1 MIDGYLFPLTVIA
14 ALGCGL
20 VAGVFYAFSV
30 MVMRSLAQLPAQ
42 HGIAAMQAINV
53 AALRPVFLWVF
64 TGTAAVC
71 AAVVIGSLVDWDDA
85 SPYLVVGGLLYL
97 VGSFGLTIGYHV
109 PRNEALDRVEPSSPD
124 APRHWTRFVREW
136 TTGNHVRGAASV
148 AAAALLTIA
157 LHVR

>member
-20 VAGVFYAFSV
+20 IAGVFYAFSV

-42 HGIAAMQAINV
+42 HGVAAMQAVNV
-53 AALRPVFLWVF
+53 AALRPVFLWAF

-71 AAVVIGSLVDWDDA
+71 AAVVVGSLVDWDDA

-97 VGSFGLTIGYHV
+97 VGSFGLTVGYHV

-124 APRHWTRFVREW
+124 AARHWSRYVGEW
-136 TTGNHVRGAASV
+136 TMGNHVRGAASL

-157 LHVR
+157 LHVS

>member
-20 VAGVFYAFSV
+20 IAGVFYAFSV
-30 MVMRSLAQLPAQ
+30 MVMSSLAQLPAQ
-42 HGIAAMQAINV
+42 HGVAAMQAINV

-71 AAVVIGSLVDWDDA
+71 AAVVVGSLVDWDEA

-97 VGSFGLTIGYHV
+97 VGSFGLTVGYHV
-109 PRNEALDRVEPSSPD
+109 PRNEALDRVEPSSTD
-124 APRHWTRFVREW
+124 APRHWSRYVREW
-136 TTGNHVRGAASV
+136 TMGNHVRGAASL

-157 LHVR
+157 LHVA

>member
-20 VAGVFYAFSV
+20 IAGVFYAFSV

-42 HGIAAMQAINV
+42 HGVAAMQAINV

-71 AAVVIGSLVDWDDA
+71 AAVVVGSLVDWDDA
-85 SPYLVVGGLLYL
+85 STYLLVGGLLYL
-97 VGSFGLTIGYHV
+97 VGSFGLTAGYHV
-109 PRNEALDRVEPSSPD
+109 PRNEALDRVEPSSAD
-124 APRHWTRFVREW
+124 AADPWSRYVREW
-136 TTGNHVRGAASV
+136 TRWNHIRGAAALV
-148 AAAALLTIA
+148 AAALLTIA

>member
-30 MVMRSLAQLPAQ
+30 MVMRSLAQLPAD
-42 HGIAAMQAINV
+42 HGVAAMQAINV

-71 AAVVIGSLVDWDDA
+71 AAVVVGSLVDWDDA

-97 VGSFGLTIGYHV
+97 VGSFGLTVGYHV
-109 PRNEALDRVEPSSPD
+109 PRNEALDRVEPSGPD
-124 APRHWTRFVREW
+124 TPRHWSRYVREW
-136 TTGNHVRGAASV
+136 TMGNHVRGAASL

-157 LHVR
+157 LHVT

>member
-20 VAGVFYAFSV
+20 IAGVFYAFSV

-42 HGIAAMQAINV
+42 QGVAAMQAINV

-71 AAVVIGSLVDWDDA
+71 AAVVVGSLVDWDDA

-97 VGSFGLTIGYHV
+97 VGSFGLTVGYHV

-124 APRHWTRFVREW
+124 APRHWGRYVQEW
-136 TTGNHVRGAASV
+136 TRGNHVRGAASL

-157 LHVR
+157 LHVT

>member
-20 VAGVFYAFSV
+20 IAGVFYAFSV

-42 HGIAAMQAINV
+42 HGVAAMQAINV

-71 AAVVIGSLVDWDDA
+71 AAVVVGSLVDWDDA

-97 VGSFGLTIGYHV
+97 IGSFGLTVGYHV

-124 APRHWTRFVREW
+124 APRYWSRFVREW
-136 TTGNHVRGAASV
+136 TMGNHVRGAASL

-157 LHVR
+157 LHVT

>member
-20 VAGVFYAFSV
+20 IAGVFYAFSV

-42 HGIAAMQAINV
+42 HGVAAMQAINV

-71 AAVVIGSLVDWDDA
+71 AAVVVGSLVDWDDA

-97 VGSFGLTIGYHV
+97 VGSFGLTVGYHV
-109 PRNEALDRVEPSSPD
+109 PRNEALDRVEPTSPD
-124 APRHWTRFVREW
+124 APRHWNRYVRDW
-136 TTGNHVRGAASV
+136 TMGNHVREAASL

-157 LHVR
+157 LHVT

>member
-20 VAGVFYAFSV
+20 IAGVFYAFSV

-42 HGIAAMQAINV
+42 HGVAAMQTINV

-71 AAVVIGSLVDWDDA
+71 AAVVFGSLVDWDDA

-97 VGSFGLTIGYHV
+97 VGSFGLTVGYHV

-124 APRHWTRFVREW
+124 APRHWSRYVREW
-136 TTGNHVRGAASV
+136 TMVNHIRGAASL

-157 LHVR
+157 LHVT

>member
-20 VAGVFYAFSV
+20 IAGVFYAFSV

-42 HGIAAMQAINV
+42 HGVAAMQAINV
-53 AALRPVFLWVF
+53 AAVRPVFLWVF

-71 AAVVIGSLVDWDDA
+71 AAVVVGSLVDWDDT

-97 VGSFGLTIGYHV
+97 IGSFGLTVGYHV

-124 APRHWTRFVREW
+124 APRHWSRYVREW
-136 TTGNHVRGAASV
+136 TMGNHVRGAASL

-157 LHVR
+157 LHVT

>member
-20 VAGVFYAFSV
+20 IAGVFYAFSV

-42 HGIAAMQAINV
+42 HGVAAMQAINV

-64 TGTAAVC
+64 TGTAAAC
-71 AAVVIGSLVDWDDA
+71 AAVVVGSLVDWDDA

-97 VGSFGLTIGYHV
+97 VGSFGLTVGYHV
-109 PRNEALDRVEPSSPD
+109 PRNEALDRVEPSSLD
-124 APRHWTRFVREW
+124 APRYWSRFVREW
-136 TTGNHVRGAASV
+136 TMGNHVRGAASL

-157 LHVR
+157 LHVT

>member
-20 VAGVFYAFSV
+20 IAGVFYAFSV
-30 MVMRSLAQLPAQ
+30 MVMRSLAQLPAE
-42 HGIAAMQAINV
+42 HGVTAMQAINV

-71 AAVVIGSLVDWDDA
+71 AAVVVGSLVDWDDA

-97 VGSFGLTIGYHV
+97 VGSFGLTVGYHV
-109 PRNEALDRVEPSSPD
+109 PRNESLDRVEPTSPD
-124 APRHWTRFVREW
+124 AARYWSRYVREW
-136 TTGNHVRGAASV
+136 TMGNHVRGAASL

-157 LHVR
+157 LHVT

>member
-20 VAGVFYAFSV
+20 IAGVFYAFSV
-30 MVMRSLAQLPAQ
+30 MVMRSLAQLPEQ
-42 HGIAAMQAINV
+42 HGVAAMQAINV

-71 AAVVIGSLVDWDDA
+71 AAVVVGSLVDWDDA

-97 VGSFGLTIGYHV
+97 VGSFGLTVGYHV
-109 PRNEALDRVEPSSPD
+109 PRNEALDRVEPTSLD
-124 APRHWTRFVREW
+124 APRHWNRYVRDW
-136 TTGNHVRGAASV
+136 TMGNHVRGAASL

-157 LHVR
+157 LHVT

>member
-14 ALGCGL
+14 ALGCG
-20 VAGVFYAFSV
+20 VIAGVFYAFSV
-30 MVMRSLAQLPAQ
+30 MVMRSLARLPAQ
-42 HGIAAMQAINV
+42 HGIAAMQAINA
-53 AALRPVFLWVF
+53 AALRPAFLWVF
-64 TGTAAVC
+64 TGTGALC
-71 AAVVIGSLVDWDDA
+71 AAVVVGSLVDWDDA

-97 VGSFGLTIGYHV
+97 VGSFGLTVGYHV

-124 APRHWTRFVREW
+124 AAGHWSRYVREW
-136 TTGNHVRGAASV
+136 TTGNHVRGVAAL

>member
-20 VAGVFYAFSV
+20 IAGVFYAFSV
-30 MVMRSLAQLPAQ
+30 MVMRSLAQLPPQ
-42 HGIAAMQAINV
+42 HGVAAMQAINV

-71 AAVVIGSLVDWDDA
+71 AAVVVGSLVDWNDA

-97 VGSFGLTIGYHV
+97 VGSFGLTVGYHV

-124 APRHWTRFVREW
+124 APRLWSRYVREW
-136 TTGNHVRGAASV
+136 TMGNHVRGAASL

-157 LHVR
+157 LHVT

>member
-20 VAGVFYAFSV
+20 IAGVFYAFSV
-30 MVMRSLAQLPAQ
+30 MVMRSLAQLPAD
-42 HGIAAMQAINV
+42 HGVAAMQAINV

-71 AAVVIGSLVDWDDA
+71 AAVVVGSLVDWDDA

-97 VGSFGLTIGYHV
+97 IGSFGLTVGYHV

-124 APRHWTRFVREW
+124 APRYWSRFVREW
-136 TTGNHVRGAASV
+136 TMANHVRGAASL

-157 LHVR
+157 LHVT

>member
-20 VAGVFYAFSV
+20 IAGVFYAFSV
-30 MVMRSLAQLPAQ
+30 MVMSSLAQLPAQ
-42 HGIAAMQAINV
+42 HGVAAMQAINV
-53 AALRPVFLWVF
+53 AALRPVFLGVF

-97 VGSFGLTIGYHV
+97 VGSFGLTVGYHV

-124 APRHWTRFVREW
+124 AARHWSHYVREW
-136 TTGNHVRGAASV
+136 TMGNHVRGVASL

-157 LHVR
+157 LHVT